1 MFIGLYFGS
10 FNPIHNGHIS
20 IATQMLQ
27 KVGFEEIWFI
37 VSPLNPLKTGDELAS
52 NVDRLRMVEL
62 AIAEQNLPFKA
73 SDVEFNLPTPS
84 YTIDTLLELKYKYP
98 TFRFGIIMGSDNV
111 ASIERW
117 KSYREILLHYP
128 VFFFPR
134 LGDDSDLLAEKY
146 GVTQIQADY
155 LDISSTQIRMLVGKG
170 MPIDGLVSDG
180 VGSYIQINDLYRS
193 L

>member
-1 MFIGLYFGS
+1 MFVGLYFGS

-27 KVGFEEIWFI
+27 KVGFDEIWFI
-37 VSPLNPLKTGDELAS
+37 VSPLNPLKTGAELAS
-52 NVDRLRMVEL
+52 NIDRLRMVEL
-62 AIAEQNLPFKA
+62 AVADQNFPFKA

-84 YTIDTLLELKYKYP
+84 YTIDTLSELKHKYP

-117 KSYREILLHYP
+117 KSYREILLHYSI
-128 VFFFPR
+128 FFFPR
-134 LGDDSDLLAEKY
+134 LGDDSDFLAEKY
-146 GVTQIQADY
+146 GVTKIQADY

-170 MPIDGLVSDG
+170 MLIDGLVSDL
-180 VGSYIQINDLYRS
+180 VRSYIQINNLYLS